1 MQAYQFTAR
10 VTPDGKLSIP
20 KMYTKTLLAGHT
32 VQVIVL
38 VSEAHISPVYLEPQE
53 DHELSLEEVVSQI
66 QQTPP
71 TPANIEPA
79 TGLLSE
85 YLANTPNDRDPNFN
99 VATWNE
105 DWDRLETEMEA
116 ASLAHEEEERN
127 L

>member
-1 MQAYQFTAR
+1 MQAYQFTAK

-20 KMYTKTLLAGHT
+20 KMYAKTLLAGHT

-38 VSEAHISPVYLEPQE
+38 VSEAHISPVYLETQK
-53 DHELSLEEVVSQI
+53 DDDLSLEEVVAQI

-71 TPANIEPA
+71 DTTNIEPA
-79 TGLLSE
+79 TGSLVE
-85 YLANTPNDRDPNFN
+85 YLANTPNDRDPDFD

-105 DWDRLETEMEA
+105 EWDRLEKEMKA